1 MLVPNVLALP
11 LDEAEGRLKAAG
23 ISYTVTALLPPRDSE
38 ADFAGRDV
46 RKYVVRQQML
56 SDDKLALTI
65 VYRTGKEEQRD
76 GTEN

>member
-1 MLVPNVLALP
+1 MDIPQVLALP

-23 ISYTVTALLPPRDSE
+23 ISYTVEALLPPRDSE
-38 ADFAGRDV
+38 ADFADRDV
-46 RKYVVRQQML
+46 RKYVVRQRKL

-76 GTEN
+76 GIEN